1 LNEAKEKHALDD
13 NDLLC
18 SRTGPALQHR
28 SLLPHSVSLLHFLT
42 LHPPPALL
50 CSRTG
55 PALQH
60 RPLLPHSVP
69 FLHICL
75 PSLPVLLCS
84 HTGPALQHQ
93 SHLLHSVPLLHLLT
107 LTTPLLCSVPAQ
119 VQPRSIGQASHIGGV
134 NPADISALLVHLEV
148 QKRRSDAAAAGPK
161 EEKKG
166 DSSLKE
172 KATAG

>member
-1 LNEAKEKHALDD
+1 MITICSVPAQVQPCSTDRS
-13 NDLLC
+13 
-18 SRTGPALQHR
+18 SRTQCHFYI
-28 SLLPHSVSLLHFLT
+28 SLHFT
-42 LHPPPALL
+42 P
-50 CSRTG
+50 
-55 PALQH
+55 
-60 RPLLPHSVP
+60 
-69 FLHICL
+69 
-75 PSLPVLLCS
+75 
-84 HTGPALQHQ
+84 
-93 SHLLHSVPLLHLLT
+93 
-107 LTTPLLCSVPAQ
+107 PLLCSVPAQ